1 MASAV
6 SADRVRVRVF
16 RGLLRARAP
25 RVRSHVRFIT
35 IPVPVFTLNKQN
47 SYLTESNTVYRTTGT
62 QEKRVPSPRPLGP
75 YSKIQREAYPQGA
88 LEASAVEVRVDG
100 ETDTEHAR
108 EGDSEEKR
116 QRVLTCV
123 PSEY

>member
-47 SYLTESNTVYRTTGT
+47 IYLTESNTVYTGKAGP
-62 QEKRVPSPRPLGP
+62 QPSPPGP
-75 YSKIQREAYPQGA
+75 ISEIGPTGKTRLWEIR
-88 LEASAVEVRVDG
+88 
-100 ETDTEHAR
+100 AR
-108 EGDSEEKR
+108 TRYFNAGG
-116 QRVLTCV
+116 
-123 PSEY
+123 

>member
-1 MASAV
+1 VASAV

-47 SYLTESNTVYRTTGT
+47 SYLTESNTVYRTT

-75 YSKIQREAYPQGA
+75 YSYRY
-88 LEASAVEVRVDG
+88 
-100 ETDTEHAR
+100 
-108 EGDSEEKR
+108 
-116 QRVLTCV
+116 
-123 PSEY
+123 